1 MDPEKREVLE
11 RQGYRIVGEHS
22 GVKLCHWTKASLT
35 KGIGCYKQTFYGIES
50 HRCLQMTP
58 AVDACNLA
66 CQFCWRTQE
75 WGSDSLRVAD
85 DPSFIVDDSI
95 RGQRELLSGFKGNP
109 NVSTERVLEAWHPRN
124 VAISL
129 TGEPTLYKRLGEMI
143 DEFKRR
149 KMSTF
154 LVTNGTT
161 PSVLRRMHAEGRLP
175 TQLYVTVA
183 APNEG
188 IYRKLVAAKSDHEWK
203 KLKETLALLPTL
215 ATRTVIRHTLV
226 EGWNLGWEDEYAEL
240 DRIGRPMFIE
250 CKGYSFVG
258 ESRLRLEANNVPSHA
273 SIRRFAEGLA
283 DRIGYQV
290 AAEREDSRV
299 VLLTTDGQLHPI
311 LHRTNSRRR
320 LLLPTPDTT
329 TRTRGRPHPGP
340 ERRVQHAVALHAP
353 GVRLRRIG
361 RAHPADSNRDC
372 APPAADRWPVGL
384 PDRHRPRHRGG
395 QDGRR
400 VADLPPRPEPRR
412 IRPEV
417 VRPLARGTMVRRQGG
432 EVRRSDR
439 IYRPVLAPQRP
450 DDERHDS
457 DLRLLGLQRRGQGA

>member
-1 MDPEKREVLE
+1 MDPEKQEVLE

-35 KGIGCYKQTFYGIES
+35 KGVGCYKQTFYGIES

-75 WGSDSLRVAD
+75 WGSNSLLAAD
-85 DPSFIVDDSI
+85 DPAFIVDESI
-95 RGQRELLSGFKGNP
+95 RAQRELLTGYGGNP
-109 NVSTERVLEAWHPRN
+109 NVTRERFLEAWHPTN

-161 PSVLRRMHAEGRLP
+161 PAVLRRMHAEGRLP

-183 APNEG
+183 APNAE
-188 IYRKLVAAKSDHEWK
+188 IYRKLVAAKSDNEWH

-215 ATRTVIRHTLV
+215 PTRTVVRHTLV

-240 DRIGRPMFIE
+240 DRMARPMFIE

-258 ESRLRLEANNVPSHA
+258 ESRLRLQAENVPSHA
-273 SIRRFAEGLA
+273 SIRTFAEHLA
-283 DRIGYQV
+283 DRVGYQI

-299 VLLTTDGQLHPI
+299 VLLTQDGALHPI
-311 LHRTNSRRR
+311 S
-320 LLLPTPDTT
+320 P
-329 TRTRGRPHPGP
+329 
-340 ERRVQHAVALHAP
+340 
-353 GVRLRRIG
+353 
-361 RAHPADSNRDC
+361 
-372 APPAADRWPVGL
+372 
-384 PDRHRPRHRGG
+384 
-395 QDGRR
+395 
-400 VADLPPRPEPRR
+400 
-412 IRPEV
+412 
-417 VRPLARGTMVRRQGG
+417 
-432 EVRRSDR
+432 
-439 IYRPVLAPQRP
+439 
-450 DDERHDS
+450 
-457 DLRLLGLQRRGQGA
+457 

>member
-1 MDPEKREVLE
+1 MDPEKQEVLE

-35 KGIGCYKQTFYGIES
+35 KGVGCYKQTFYGIES

-75 WGSDSLRVAD
+75 WGSNSLLAAD
-85 DPSFIVDDSI
+85 DPAFIVDESI
-95 RGQRELLSGFKGNP
+95 RAQRELLTGYGGNP
-109 NVSTERVLEAWHPRN
+109 NVTRERFLEAWHPTN

-161 PSVLRRMHAEGRLP
+161 PAVLRRMHSEGRLP

-183 APNEG
+183 APNAE
-188 IYRKLVAAKSDHEWK
+188 IYRRLVAAKSDNEWR
-203 KLKETLALLPTL
+203 KLKDTLALLPTL
-215 ATRTVIRHTLV
+215 PTRTVVRHTLV

-240 DRIGRPMFIE
+240 DRIARPMFIE

-258 ESRLRLEANNVPSHA
+258 ESRLRLQAENVPSHA
-273 SIRRFAEGLA
+273 SIRTFAGRLA
-283 DRIGYQV
+283 DRVGYAI

-299 VLLTTDGQLHPI
+299 VLLTQDGALHPI
-311 LHRTNSRRR
+311 
-320 LLLPTPDTT
+320 
-329 TRTRGRPHPGP
+329 
-340 ERRVQHAVALHAP
+340 
-353 GVRLRRIG
+353 
-361 RAHPADSNRDC
+361 
-372 APPAADRWPVGL
+372 PP
-384 PDRHRPRHRGG
+384 
-395 QDGRR
+395 
-400 VADLPPRPEPRR
+400 
-412 IRPEV
+412 
-417 VRPLARGTMVRRQGG
+417 
-432 EVRRSDR
+432 
-439 IYRPVLAPQRP
+439 
-450 DDERHDS
+450 
-457 DLRLLGLQRRGQGA
+457 